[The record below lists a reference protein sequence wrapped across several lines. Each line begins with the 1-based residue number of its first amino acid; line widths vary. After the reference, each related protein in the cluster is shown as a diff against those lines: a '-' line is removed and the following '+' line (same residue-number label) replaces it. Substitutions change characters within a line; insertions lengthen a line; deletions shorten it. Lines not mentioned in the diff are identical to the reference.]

1 MAGIAFD
8 AGFSLPGFPTNR
20 IENPYVS
27 ASEDP
32 PSDKKTGAA

>member
-1 MAGIAFD
+1 MTGIASD

-27 ASEDP
+27 ASKDP